1 MDDSAQPLTVTD
13 RSDPLIAYMTLT
25 AISPGLFRGGV
36 LVVDTD
42 GKPVDFRCTSAI
54 KPNAMQ
60 KILYGDTLT
69 GHMAVSLCG
78 QPLMDAMTCNPSV
91 MVVGRP
97 GLLDLRRE
105 TCASVLWV
113 RRQSDMIPRNET
125 APASDEQEL
134 VASESGQFETVSI
147 SPHNAFAGDIDDGI
161 PPIRLLA
168 SAIDPLEPFS
178 RIEAALKWVQDKAGR
193 S

>member
-1 MDDSAQPLTVTD
+1 MDDSTQNTSEPDSPANT
-13 RSDPLIAYMTLT
+13 IAYLTLT
-25 AISPGLFRGGV
+25 AVSPGLFRGGV

-60 KILYGDTLT
+60 KILYGNTLA
-69 GHMAVSLCG
+69 GHMAIALCG
-78 QPLMDAMTCNPSV
+78 QPLLDAVTCDPSV
-91 MVVGRP
+91 VLVARP

-105 TCASVLWV
+105 TGAAALWA
-113 RRQSDMIPRNET
+113 RRQSDMIPQNET

-134 VASESGQFETVSI
+134 LASEAGHFDAVSV
-147 SPHNAFAGDIDDGI
+147 SPHGAFATDITDGV
-161 PPIRLLA
+161 PPLRALA
-168 SAIDPLEPFS
+168 NAIDPLEPFG

-193 S
+193 A